1 MFLEFTQNM
10 SDYQV
15 NGLDVLSHKNHN
27 NIFIWK
33 LQKCEE
39 IKTTYL

>member
-10 SDYQV
+10 SEE
-15 NGLDVLSHKNHN
+15 NGLNVLSHKNHN
-27 NIFIWK
+27 NILIWK

-39 IKTTYL
+39 KKTTYL